1 MTEIQK
7 KFYNELPVGEWV
19 RREDYE
25 YRNGDR
31 RWNWQLSL
39 TRWMKHNLIE
49 LEFRGGVQYIRRR
62 PTSELL

>member
-19 RREDYE
+19 RRDDYQF
-25 YRNGDR
+25 RNGVSR
-31 RWNWQLSL
+31 INYQLSL
-39 TRWMKHNLIE
+39 THWLKHNLIE
-49 LEFRGGVQYIRRR
+49 LEFRGGIQYIRRR